1 MRSPHFAS
9 MSRISRR
16 HWFAALLAAGGAVAG
31 CGPEAVPD
39 RRRELLS
46 SWTSAFLLSHYAEFT
61 SKLEAL
67 RSASRVLAS
76 EPDDEDLSRVQ
87 QAWREARRP
96 WKETEVFKFG
106 PVVDEPL
113 RYGPK
118 IDFWP
123 ARPDS
128 VDAVL
133 AGTESI
139 DPDGLGAAAKG
150 LPAVEYLLFATGA
163 RDGFRE
169 SARRYEYL
177 EVLIDDLIAQSQ
189 ALADAWDPEG
199 GDYQRELV
207 EAGRGSSTYD
217 TLSMALSEV
226 VNRMGFTVENI
237 RADKLGAGI
246 APDGTPQPEKLES
259 RFSARSISDIRDNL
273 RGIELLFFG
282 DPEAG
287 VLALDDYLQHRGF
300 RLAGRMRV
308 ELDGSRAALARI
320 NLPLSVAIEENQ
332 DLVRAAIDRL
342 AGLQRLIQVDVI
354 GALSLNVR
362 FNDNDGD

>member
-1 MRSPHFAS
+1 M
-9 MSRISRR
+9 
-16 HWFAALLAAGGAVAG
+16 
-31 CGPEAVPD
+31 PD

-46 SWTSAFLLSHYAEFT
+46 SWTSDFLLAHYAEFT
-61 SKLEAL
+61 TKLEAL
-67 RSASRVLAS
+67 RSASRVLEG
-76 EPDDEDLSRVQ
+76 EPDDEELSDVKA
-87 QAWREARRP
+87 AWREARRP

-123 ARPDS
+123 ARPDA

-133 AGTESI
+133 AATGTI
-139 DPDGLGAAAKG
+139 DPEGLGAAAKG
-150 LPAVEYLLFATGA
+150 LPAVEYLLFADGA
-163 RDGFRE
+163 GAGFRE

-189 ALADAWDPEG
+189 ALAGAWDSEG

-207 EAGRGSSTYD
+207 DAGRGSETYD

-237 RADKLGAGI
+237 RADKLGAGM
-246 APDGTPQPEKLES
+246 APDGTPQPEKIES
-259 RFSARSISDIRDNL
+259 RFSGRSIDDIRDNL

-282 DPEAG
+282 DPAAR

-300 RLAGRMRV
+300 RLARRMRADL
-308 ELDGSRAALARI
+308 EGCAAALERI
-320 NLPLSVAIEENQ
+320 DLPLSLAIEENQ
-332 DLVRAAIDRL
+332 DLVREAIDRL